1 MLDDIRRAAEVM
13 EVIEMS
19 QDKAEL
25 FAQYWNMLV
34 HHIPAPE
41 SEYNFDKQL
50 GRKHRF
56 DFAFPNKLIA
66 VEIDGNAW
74 NVKGGGR
81 HIQDAD
87 LEKYNIAA
95 SLGWRIFRFSPSM
108 LKRDPAGC
116 IQTVVEAVCLTKP
129 NLPDAVAYS
138 VSAVVEKK
146 DTTRITPS
154 STTSKRKAGRNIKN
168 STTPVISS

>member
-1 MLDDIRRAAEVM
+1 
-13 EVIEMS
+13 MS

-25 FAQYWNMLV
+25 FAQYWKMLA
-34 HHIPAPE
+34 HPLPAPE

-81 HIQDAD
+81 HMQDAD

-116 IQTVVEAVCLTKP
+116 IQTIVEAVCLTNKNSP
-129 NLPDAVAYS
+129 ADAAI
-138 VSAVVEKK
+138 SANVDAAEK
-146 DTTRITPS
+146 DTTHTTHS
-154 STTSKRKAGRNIKN
+154 STTSRKAVRRNTKN
-168 STTPVISS
+168 SMTPVT